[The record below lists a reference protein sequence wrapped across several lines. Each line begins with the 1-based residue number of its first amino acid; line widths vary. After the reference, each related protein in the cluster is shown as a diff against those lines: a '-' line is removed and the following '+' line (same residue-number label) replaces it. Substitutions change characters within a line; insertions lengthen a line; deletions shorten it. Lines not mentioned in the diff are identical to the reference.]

1 MSNREAGSIPIE
13 AIFWDFGGVFTTS
26 PFIAFNKYEASM
38 GIPKDFIRTINA
50 TNSDTN
56 AWAKLERNEI
66 TVDEFCPLFEE
77 EAFARGVPVDGK
89 AVLSCIEGEFRP
101 EMAAA
106 LKILAKKYKT
116 ACLTNN
122 FGPANEAS
130 NTSEMRKSIMGLFD
144 EVVESRKIR
153 IRKPETPFYL
163 HACDALNVTP
173 ARVIFLDDLGVNL
186 KPARQ
191 LGMHTI
197 KVVSSSQALSELE
210 NLLGHEIK

>member
-1 MSNREAGSIPIE
+1 MSSRDAGSTPIE

-26 PFIAFNKYEASM
+26 PFIAFNKYESSM

-66 TVDEFCPLFEE
+66 TVDEFYPLFEE

-89 AVLSCIEGEFRP
+89 AVLSCIAGEFRP
-101 EMAAA
+101 EMVTA
-106 LKILAKKYKT
+106 LEILAKKYKT

-122 FGPANEAS
+122 FGPPNES
-130 NTSEMRKSIMGLFD
+130 DNNSEMHKSIMRLFD
-144 EVVESRKIR
+144 KVVESRKIG
-153 IRKPETPFYL
+153 IRKPEIPFYL

-173 ARVIFLDDLGVNL
+173 ARTIFLDDLGVNL

-191 LGMHTI
+191 LGIHTI
-197 KVVSSSQALSELE
+197 KVTSSGQALSELE
-210 NLLGHEIK
+210 HLLGHKIQ

>member
-1 MSNREAGSIPIE
+1 MSNREAGSIAIE

-38 GIPKDFIRTINA
+38 GIPEDFIRTINA

-66 TVDEFCPLFEE
+66 TVDEFYPLFEE
-77 EAFARGVPVDGK
+77 EAFARGVSVDGK

-101 EMAAA
+101 EMATA

-122 FGPANEAS
+122 FRPANETI
-130 NTSEMRKSIMGLFD
+130 NTNEMRKSIMGFFD
-144 EVVESRKIR
+144 EVVESRKIG
-153 IRKPETPFYL
+153 IRKPETSFYL
-163 HACDALNVTP
+163 HACDALNVAP

-197 KVVSSSQALSELE
+197 KVVSSNQALSELE
-210 NLLGHEIK
+210 NLLGHKIR

>member
-38 GIPKDFIRTINA
+38 GIPKDFIRAINA
-50 TNSDTN
+50 TNSDDN

-66 TVDEFCPLFEE
+66 TVEEFCPLFEE

-101 EMAAA
+101 EMATA
-106 LKILAKKYKT
+106 LEILTKKYKT

-122 FGPANEAS
+122 FGPPNETS
-130 NTSEMRKSIMGLFD
+130 NISEMRKSIMRLFD
-144 EVVESRKIR
+144 KVVESRKIG

-163 HACDALNVTP
+163 HACEALKVTP

-197 KVVSSSQALSELE
+197 KVVSSNQALSELE